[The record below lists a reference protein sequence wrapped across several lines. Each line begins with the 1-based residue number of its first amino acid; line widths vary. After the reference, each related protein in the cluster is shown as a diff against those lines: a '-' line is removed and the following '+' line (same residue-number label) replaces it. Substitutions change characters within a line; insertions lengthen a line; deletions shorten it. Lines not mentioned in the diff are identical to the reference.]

1 MKKLLTLLSFF
12 FIIHATAQINPRT
25 SWGKVSNEEINY
37 KQVNFDPAA
46 AAVILFEEGR
56 MRIERE
62 FETRVYRRIKV
73 LDEKGIEA
81 ANQEI
86 RYYTNDHI
94 ERISSIKAQ
103 TINIENGKT
112 DIRTVD
118 RRDFHD
124 TQINEFWSKKTFA
137 FPNVKVGSI
146 LEFEYVLVNKGM
158 YTMDAWFFQHDYPTL
173 HSKFEITNNSYRDFA
188 TLAIGNQIIQNTT
201 KDQGSKWVLNNIPSF
216 NSIPFLFNKKDMS
229 ERISLQLKGYHKSKG
244 AFDHLIGYESVLSSW
259 KALNRKMLDLYQ
271 TYTNNGVGKDIE
283 KQIPNGKNETE
294 TLQNVFNYFK
304 NNYQWNY
311 IYGIYPKHSNREV
324 HQKKSGS
331 SAELNLLLNT
341 ALKAKGLST
350 DLIFISSRK
359 NGKLIV
365 SYPYLGQF
373 NSVVNLVTTKDGN
386 AFLIDASDLQFD
398 LGYAALD
405 NYNYYGLVVDANKE
419 RLISPQPPLSTHLS
433 VQNYVIKDHQFMVN
447 RTEKKNGYFKQK
459 DKKLP
464 DGLNKYNP
472 IEAAVDL
479 LTTEKNTQSRA
490 SENDLFQLERIQSET
505 SHFTNNRFISIQ
517 NPLKTIISAYQLPE
531 KNRIRALEFNFP
543 FHYQIQV
550 SIEIPPGFQVEI
562 PQGFNSQRKAAK
574 DALIYLQKAE
584 IKEGKLLLQIEF
596 LLSQYLLDKD
606 YAATQTFFN
615 QIIQASNQVILL
627 KKN

>member
-37 KQVNFDPAA
+37 KQVNFDPEA

-158 YTMDAWFFQHDYPTL
+158 YTMDAWFFQHEYPTL
-173 HSKFEITNNSYRDFA
+173 FSKFEMENFSNRDF
-188 TLAIGNQIIQNTT
+188 TTIAIGNQIAQNAAHH
-201 KDQGSKWVLNNIPSF
+201 KNGSWNLSNVPSF
-216 NSIPFLFNKKDMS
+216 NSIPFLFNPKDMS
-229 ERISLQLKGYHKSKG
+229 ERIALQLQGYYKSTGSYDKMV
-244 AFDHLIGYESVLSSW
+244 GYQSVMKNW
-259 KALNRKMLDLYQ
+259 KSLNKEMLDTYQ

-341 ALKAKGLST
+341 ILKAKGLST

-373 NSVVNLVTTKDGN
+373 NAVVNLVTTKDGN

-419 RLISPQPPLSTHLS
+419 RFTSIQPPISTYQS
-433 VQNYVIKDHQFMVN
+433 TQNYVIKDHQFMVN
-447 RTEKKNGYFKQK
+447 RTEKRNGYFKK
-459 DKKLP
+459 KESKLP
-464 DGLNKYNP
+464 DGVNNYNP
-472 IEAAVDL
+472 LLLAVDL
-479 LTTEKNTQSRA
+479 VSNEMKSQNSADDNQA
-490 SENDLFQLERIQSET
+490 SQLERIQYET
-505 SHFTNNRFISIQ
+505 NAFSNASFIPVQ